1 MPYLLGE
8 RAGASS
14 PRLATGPEG
23 GEGPMARV
31 RRRRL
36 VPVYH
41 HGSEIEAVTRAGSTC
56 PFYDATDSLAPDEA
70 EVESLLGGDAAVM
83 SVTFFLIFGP

>member
-1 MPYLLGE
+1 
-8 RAGASS
+8 
-14 PRLATGPEG
+14 
-23 GEGPMARV
+23 MARV

-83 SVTFFLIFGP
+83 SVTFFLILGPDVPGARPAPHPRRLALCGVSPQKVAR